1 MNRKPLHKS
10 GFSLFWAIYMLM
22 ASSIIKYIDKLIES
36 ELTNVNP
43 QSSASSNIDI
53 NAMIDKE
60 ISKPVFDFL
69 DGEEKEEKDNLNYH
83 NRIKSIERD
92 PNKKRVTDSE
102 IAAHKKSI
110 EKITKLRMDLKA
122 KQEELKKQQL
132 AQQLKMKSQ
141 MDTMQNPENTDSN
154 FNSIRQQVGAIV
166 REQFNN
172 MPDIQKYDALPIIT
186 RASVH
191 PIEEAMPPAA
201 PAPMPTPAPAPTTP
215 QQPRAKVLKVN
226 FDNHTPQPFQ
236 VEFTERGFLIGSTRL
251 SFEVIETALSKNF
264 TITLD
269 NGNGLVL
276 DAIKMQKILKYK
288 NHV

>member
-10 GFSLFWAIYMLM
+10 GFLLFWAIYMLM
-22 ASSIIKYIDKLIES
+22 TSSIIKYIDKLIES

-43 QSSASSNIDI
+43 QSSASSNVDI

-60 ISKPVFDFL
+60 INKPVFDFL
-69 DGEEKEEKDNLNYH
+69 DGKEKEEKDNLNYH

-92 PNKKRVTDSE
+92 PNKKKVTDSE
-102 IAAHKKSI
+102 ITAHKKSI

-122 KQEELKKQQL
+122 KQEELRKQQL
-132 AQQLKMKSQ
+132 AQQLNMKSQ
-141 MDTMQNPENTDSN
+141 MDKMQNPENTDSN

-191 PIEEAMPPAA
+191 PIEEAMPPVPA
-201 PAPMPTPAPAPTTP
+201 PAPMPSPAPAAP
-215 QQPRAKVLKVN
+215 QPPRAKVLKVN